1 MSAILQVSK
10 LRLRPMREGDL
21 SFVTAIERDAY
32 PFPWTAQ
39 IFRDCLRV
47 GYSCWVADLQGQ
59 VEAYG
64 VMSVSV
70 GECHILNLCVR
81 PELQRQGI
89 GRRMLAHLI
98 HLARK
103 HGAETALLEVRPSNR
118 PAIALYEQEGF
129 AEVGVRRQ
137 YYPAANGREDAL
149 ILAKDLSDHQ

>member
-1 MSAILQVSK
+1 MSAILQVSE
-10 LRLRPMREGDL
+10 LRLRPMSEGDL

-47 GYSCWVADLQGQ
+47 GYSCWVADRQGK

-64 VMSVSV
+64 VMSVGA

-137 YYPAANGREDAL
+137 YYPAAGGREDAL